1 MDDSAVTE
9 SGKTDPITV
18 FLLDDHEIVRR
29 GIVDLLD
36 AAPDISV
43 VGDAGTAAQALA
55 RITALRPQVAVL
67 DGRLPDGSGID
78 VCREI
83 RSSLP
88 ETRCIILTSYDDDD
102 AILASVMAGAAGY
115 LLKEIK
121 GSNLVDAIRQVA
133 AGHSLLD
140 PAVTERVLTRLREGD
155 KVDPR
160 WASLNPRER
169 EILDQVTEGMT
180 KREIGEQLLLAE
192 NTVKKY
198 VSVMLTKLGM
208 ERRAQAAVFGSEMRK
223 TNKE

>member
-1 MDDSAVTE
+1 MDDSTVSPGSTSE
-9 SGKTDPITV
+9 SITV

-29 GIVDLLD
+29 GIIDLLD

-43 VGDAGTAAQALA
+43 VGDAGTAEQAIA

-121 GSNLVDAIRQVA
+121 GSNLIDAIRQVA

-155 KVDPR
+155 QTDPR
-160 WASLNPRER
+160 FASLTAREKD
-169 EILDQVTEGMT
+169 ILDLVTEGMT
-180 KREIGEQLLLAE
+180 NREIGERLFLAE
-192 NTVKKY
+192 KTVKNY

-223 TNKE
+223 NQK

>member
-1 MDDSAVTE
+1 MDDSTVNADE
-9 SGKTDPITV
+9 GAEQITV

-29 GIVDLLD
+29 GIADLLD
-36 AAPDISV
+36 AAPDIKV

-55 RITALRPQVAVL
+55 RITALQPQVAVL

-83 RSSLP
+83 RSSVP
-88 ETRCIILTSYDDDD
+88 GTRCIILTSYDDDD

-121 GSNLVDAIRQVA
+121 GSNLIEAIRSVA

-160 WASLNPRER
+160 WASLTPRER
-169 EILDQVTEGMT
+169 DILDLVTEGMT
-180 KREIGEQLLLAE
+180 NREIGERLFLAE
-192 NTVKKY
+192 KTVKNY

-208 ERRAQAAVFGSEMRK
+208 ERRAQAAVFGAEMRK
-223 TNKE
+223 NQP